1 LSTQRFFVVPN
12 PSYPTVRFIAQNL
25 GDEGEGF
32 DRYYE
37 RGGILATEDSGISVL
52 AGSAF
57 GGGSAVNWACC
68 LETPW
73 YVRKEWAS
81 EHHLKV

>member
-1 LSTQRFFVVPN
+1 MKGT
-12 PSYPTVRFIAQNL
+12 
-25 GDEGEGF
+25 EGEGF

-37 RGGILATEDSGISVL
+37 NGGILATMDTGISVL

-57 GGGSAVNWACC
+57 GGGSAINWACC

-73 YVRKEWAS
+73 
-81 EHHLKV
+81 